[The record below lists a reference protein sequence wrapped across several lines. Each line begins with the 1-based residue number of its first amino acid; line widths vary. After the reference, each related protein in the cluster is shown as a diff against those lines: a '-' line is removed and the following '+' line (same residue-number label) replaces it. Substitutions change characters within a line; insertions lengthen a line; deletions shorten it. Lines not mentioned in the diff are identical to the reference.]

1 MKIDK
6 KIILICDDSILARK
20 QLKDIISKAGTP
32 IFLEAADGQ
41 DGAIVLTNNA
51 GNVADGDWSNRGE
64 SSMQVLLLILIIS
77 LAIISIFIIV
87 YAYNRSKKR
96 KKKYK

>member
-1 MKIDK
+1 M
-6 KIILICDDSILARK
+6 LAGD
-20 QLKDIISKAGTP
+20 LKEIEAKRLEEEKLRLP
-32 IFLEAADGQ
+32 QEAADGQ